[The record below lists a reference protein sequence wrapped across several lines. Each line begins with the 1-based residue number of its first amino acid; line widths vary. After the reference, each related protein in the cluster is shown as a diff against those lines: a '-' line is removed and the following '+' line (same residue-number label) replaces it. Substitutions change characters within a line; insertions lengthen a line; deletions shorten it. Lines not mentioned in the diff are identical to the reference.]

1 MRVISRSV
9 DRNVAVETKEI
20 PFSKSKMVIFWSI
33 TPDGN
38 RVRMTEFELEYNSAQ
53 ELIIELQ
60 KQFIFA
66 PSK

>member
-1 MRVISRSV
+1 MRVISKSV
-9 DRNVAVETKEI
+9 ERNVAIETRDI
-20 PFSKSKMVIFWSI
+20 PYSKSKMITFWSI

-38 RVRMTEFELEYNSAQ
+38 HVKMTEFELDYNSAY

-66 PSK
+66 THK

>member
-9 DRNVAVETKEI
+9 ERNVAVEIKEI
-20 PFSKSKMVIFWSI
+20 PYSKGKMIVFWQI

-38 RVRMTEFELEYNSAQ
+38 QVRMTEFELEYNSAY

>member
-1 MRVISRSV
+1 MRVISRSAE
-9 DRNVAVETKEI
+9 RNIAIETKEI
-20 PFSKSKMVIFWSI
+20 PYSKSKMVIFWSI

-66 PSK
+66 SNK

>member
-1 MRVISRSV
+1 MRVISRSAE
-9 DRNVAVETKEI
+9 RNIAIETKEI
-20 PFSKSKMVIFWSI
+20 PYSKSKMVIFWSI

-66 PSK
+66 DHK